1 MKLGYFTLTDN
12 PPAYGADR
20 KDPSRLLEEVM
31 AQCIHAEEV
40 GLNSVWVPISTSLIP
55 GRSLGRNRSH

>member
-31 AQCIHAEEV
+31 AQYIQAEEI
-40 GLNSVWVPISTSLIP
+40 GLNSVWRPISTRLVP
-55 GRSLGRNRSH
+55 GRSPDSKWRI